1 MRSQIVTSKK
11 QSMQVSVI
19 QNKIYEIRGQRVM
32 LDFDLAIMYEVETKR
47 LKESVKRNIIRFPQ
61 DFMFPL
67 TQREFQNLRTQIATS
82 SWGGSRYPPYAFTEH
97 GVAMLS
103 SVLNSKKAID
113 VNIAIIRTFVL
124 IREMAIEHKDLHE
137 KIIKL
142 EKKYNKSFK
151 EVFKALEYLVAEKSK
166 EEEFKNRRRIGFK
179 PD

>member
-1 MRSQIVTSKK
+1 
-11 QSMQVSVI
+11 MQVSVI

-67 TQREFQNLRTQIATS
+67 TQREL
-82 SWGGSRYPPYAFTEH
+82 
-97 GVAMLS
+97 
-103 SVLNSKKAID
+103 
-113 VNIAIIRTFVL
+113 NIAIIRTFVL